1 MIQQVNTTWQD
12 RGYLFTLDLPPVL
25 HAGQTADLKFR
36 VESQGAVKQPVPL
49 QPVMGAFAHL
59 VAFDNERS
67 GFAHLHPKEID
78 LSQPPDSLR
87 PELNFKVT
95 IPRAGRYV
103 VWAQVNL
110 AGQEL
115 FVPFWIEV
123 LA

>member
-1 MIQQVNTTWQD
+1 MI
-12 RGYLFTLDLPPVL
+12 LFRRSQWKRAEQFIHLPIAIGKRIEP
-25 HAGQTADLKFR
+25 H
-36 VESQGAVKQPVPL
+36 
-49 QPVMGAFAHL
+49 AHL

-78 LSQPPDSLR
+78 LSQPPDSLH
-87 PELNFKVT
+87 PQLNFKVT